1 MVTKVYRSNL
11 LATTIIASALAVTPA
26 FAQTTTN
33 QPAEINQAADDKES
47 GDIVVTGTLI
57 KNPNITSSSPV
68 TVVGSEE
75 IQLRQ
80 SNTAEQIL
88 REVPGVIPGNGQQ
101 VNNGQSAQGST
112 LNLRGLGSNR
122 NVILLDGVRTVPSN
136 FTGTVDLNNIPLAL
150 VDRVDVLTGGASTTY
165 GADAVAGVVNFIT
178 KRDFAGFAASV
189 SEQISEKGDG
199 NTVRADLTIGANFD
213 DGRGNAVLGIGY
225 METDPIYQGDRDV
238 ALFGISS
245 TSGIASGSSFTSNPS
260 VFSST
265 VYAPV
270 VPGSGGDVQ
279 INAAGTALVPF
290 YNGFNFN
297 PYNIFQTPF
306 KRNNAYAA
314 ARYEISDTIEV
325 YTRAMFSKNTTK
337 SIIAPS
343 GIFGTSQT
351 INPTNP
357 YLTGTIR
364 DQVCA
369 ANGFTVL
376 ATCLAAPSLNL
387 GGVYRRAVELG
398 PRVSTYVTTV
408 FDYTAG
414 ARFNVTDSVKFD
426 LYGSYGESENIET
439 RSGYISNSRVAQSLQ
454 ATSTTACTNTA
465 NSCVPLNLFGAFTP
479 AMTAFVG
486 GITSSVANRTKLSQ
500 VHGVLNGDFGIT
512 LPSAADPISF
522 AAGAEYRNYGAVR
535 APDSLAQVPGELGG
549 AGGAVLPLNGGYNVY
564 EAFGELI
571 APLASDKPFFDDLSL
586 EAGIRHSKYSVNAA
600 GNPQYSAT
608 TFKGGINWSPI
619 SAVKFRANYQRAVR
633 APNIGE
639 LFAPVVTGLTNL
651 LVDPCAGSAPVGNA
665 NLTAVCIAQGATAAQ
680 IGLIANPSAGQANAT
695 GGGNPNIKP
704 EKANTFT
711 VGVVLRPEEL
721 IPNLTLSVD
730 YYNIKV
736 SSAITS
742 ATSSDVSGLCFNNI
756 TAASATSIACTGIR
770 RNVGNGRL
778 SGTSTAANP
787 ILGLPT
793 PLTNEGGLATSGI
806 DFKLG
811 WRHDFGSFNFNYDL
825 NGNWTRTA
833 QFQASP
839 TGYNRDCVGYFSA
852 NCSSQNGALQP
863 KVSWTQRTTF
873 GFEGIDLSLL
883 WRHIGSMKYEG
894 QAGDFAAR
902 GFTAASRNLFNGIIT
917 GPSPLA
923 GTTANFNKI
932 KAYDY
937 FDLSARFTI
946 AKELQFTLTAFNL
959 LNKAP
964 PVVGSAAGTTGQN
977 SGNTFPST
985 YDPIGRRFGASVN
998 LRF

>member
-1 MVTKVYRSNL
+1 MLTKIYRSNL
-11 LATTIIASALAVTPA
+11 LATTMIAGALIVSPA
-26 FAQTTTN
+26 FAQTAAN
-33 QPAEINQAADDKES
+33 QPDETNQAADDEQA
-47 GDIVVTGTLI
+47 DEIVVTGTLI
-57 KNPNITSSSPV
+57 RNPNITSSSPV
-68 TVVGSEE
+68 TAVGSEE

-88 REVPGVIPGNGQQ
+88 REIPGVIPGNGQQ

-122 NVILLDGVRTVPSN
+122 NIILLDGARTVPSN

-178 KRDFAGFAASV
+178 KRDFAGVAVSV

-199 NTVRADLTIGANFD
+199 NTFRADLTIGANFD

-225 METDPIYQGDRDV
+225 IETDPIYQGDRDV

-245 TSGIASGSSFTSNPS
+245 TSGVASGSSFTSAPTAL
-260 VFSST
+260 SST
-265 VYAPV
+265 IYNSIAA
-270 VPGSGGDVQ
+270 GGNVQ
-279 INAAGTALVPF
+279 VDAAGTGLIPF

-314 ARYEISDTIEV
+314 ARYEISDTVEL
-325 YTRAMFSKNTTK
+325 YTRAMFSKNTTQ

-343 GIFGTSQT
+343 GIFGTQQT

-364 DQVCA
+364 DQVCL
-369 ANGFTVL
+369 ANGFATV

-414 ARFNVTDSVKFD
+414 ARFNVSDSIKFD

-454 ATSTTACTNTA
+454 ATSTTACTNTS
-465 NSCVPLNLFGAFTP
+465 NGCVPLNLFGTWTP
-479 AMTAFVG
+479 AMAAFVG
-486 GITSSVANRTKLSQ
+486 GITSTVANRTTLSQ
-500 VHGVLNGDFGIT
+500 VHGVLTGDLGFTI
-512 LPSAADPISF
+512 PSAADPVSF
-522 AAGAEYRNYGAVR
+522 AAGAEYRKYGAVR

-549 AGGAVLPLNGGYNVY
+549 AGGAVLPLNGGYSVY

-571 APLASDKPFFDDLSL
+571 APIASDKPLFDDLSL
-586 EAGIRHSKYSVNAA
+586 EAGFRHSKYSVNAP
-600 GNPQYSAT
+600 GNPQFSAT
-608 TFKGGINWSPI
+608 TFKGGINWSPV

-639 LFAPVVTGLTNL
+639 LFAPVSTGLTNL
-651 LVDPCAGSAPVGNA
+651 LVDPCAGTAPVGNA
-665 NLTAVCIAQGATAAQ
+665 NLTAVCLAQGAPLAS
-680 IGLIANPSAGQANAT
+680 IGTIANPSAGQANAT
-695 GGGNPNIKP
+695 AGGNPLIKP

-711 VGVVLRPEEL
+711 VGVVLRPQEL
-721 IPNLTLSVD
+721 VPNLTLTVD
-730 YYNIKV
+730 YYDIKV
-736 SSAITS
+736 SDAITS
-742 ATSSDVSGLCFNNI
+742 ATSSDVTGLCFNNI

-770 RNVGNGRL
+770 RNPGNGRL
-778 SGTSTAANP
+778 SGTSTATVP

-793 PLTNEGGLATSGI
+793 PLTNNGRLATSGI

-811 WRHDFGSFNFNYDL
+811 WRHDFGSFNFSYDL
-825 NGNWTRTA
+825 NGNWTRKA
-833 QFQASP
+833 EFQASP
-839 TGYNRDCVGYFSA
+839 TGYNRDCVGLYSA

-863 KVSWTQRTTF
+863 KLSWTQRTTI
-873 GFEGIDLSLL
+873 GVEGIDLSLL

-894 QAGDFAAR
+894 QADDFVLR
-902 GFTAASRNLFNGIIT
+902 GFTAASRNLFNGTIT

-923 GTTANFNKI
+923 GTTADFNKI
-932 KAYDY
+932 KAYNY

-964 PVVGSAAGTTGQN
+964 PVVGAAAGTTGQN